1 MSDIGLILLAAGG
14 STRMGRAKQLLVF
27 KGRSLL
33 RRAAEEGVASGCR
46 PVVVV
51 LGDRPEEMRGEL
63 AGLEVQIVVNDRWR
77 VGMGASI
84 RRGMEEVQGAAVVV
98 MLCDQPFVTAEVI
111 GQLIKTFRESG
122 KAVCAS
128 SYAGTFGPPCL
139 FAASEFERLRG
150 MPEEQGAKRL
160 IAAAADVALV
170 PFEKGAVD
178 VDTVEDY
185 ERILNEEADERQA
198 AKDAKE
204 RGAKKEN

>member
-27 KGRSLL
+27 EGRSLL
-33 RRAAEEGVASGCR
+33 RRAAEEAVASGCR

-51 LGDRPEEMRGEL
+51 LGDGAEEMRGEL
-63 AGLEVQIVVNDRWR
+63 MGLDVQVVVNKRCE

-84 RRGMEEVQGAAVVV
+84 RRGMEAMQGEAVVI

-111 GQLIKTFRESG
+111 GHLIKTFRESG

-160 IAAAADVALV
+160 IAATAEVVLV

-178 VDTVEDY
+178 VDTAEDY
-185 ERILNEEADERQA
+185 EGL
-198 AKDAKE
+198 AK
-204 RGAKKEN
+204 